1 MEMDIGIYFKSYA
14 TKPKQKIILLAGK
27 AEWIYKWLKKENHRN
42 A

>member
-1 MEMDIGIYFKSYA
+1 MDIGIYFKSYA
-14 TKPKQKIILLAGK
+14 TNSPKQKIILLAGK